1 MPGHRRSKNGVLLHA
16 YVPGIHDEVPQNVSL
31 RMALRLGLMDCRV
44 KPGNDNGMDRAL
56 FQPGCLAL

>member
-1 MPGHRRSKNGVLLHA
+1 MPGL
-16 YVPGIHDEVPQNVSL
+16 VPGIHDEVPQNVSL